1 MIYVQSMSH
10 CVHRSLTWII
20 IRLLGHWHRYT
31 VSVNSS
37 FFGPERLTCELRAC
51 WDGDDGAT
59 RLQIK
64 ERARIS
70 MADLLKG
77 LAGLAVGAAIVCNL
91 PTRLWMPAERAT
103 LQYLADASLQTVD
116 ESHRQFKVVLL
127 HFECQVYG
135 KRRYRP
141 QTTSTTACTISKQSK
156 DVYWA

>member
-1 MIYVQSMSH
+1 
-10 CVHRSLTWII
+10 
-20 IRLLGHWHRYT
+20 
-31 VSVNSS
+31 
-37 FFGPERLTCELRAC
+37 
-51 WDGDDGAT
+51 
-59 RLQIK
+59 
-64 ERARIS
+64 

-141 QTTSTTACTISKQSK
+141 QTTSTTACTISKQKKLCNSQQVLVILSYITAESGGLPPVLK
-156 DVYWA
+156 VGDLSLCPPCSDAYDCTSHCEWCMV